1 MDTEF
6 DDESELMN
14 LRAVA
19 RALVLERQ
27 PEQYVVYMGEDGK
40 PIFDPFVRYGPYVV
54 VVPEKLSL
62 EQWSAKYAHLA
73 GRPWRS
79 DAQSQ
84 SAEARSP
91 TDSATERHP
100 TTGSPS
106 HEKAAPPIGVRPR
119 SRFRP

>member
-6 DDESELMN
+6 DNESELMN

-54 VVPEKLSL
+54 VVPEKLSQ

-79 DAQSQ
+79 NAQSQ
-84 SAEARSP
+84 SAGAPSP
-91 TDSATERHP
+91 TTERHR
-100 TTGSPS
+100 TNGSPNPQ
-106 HEKAAPPIGVRPR
+106 KAARPAGVLRR

>member
-40 PIFDPFVRYGPYVV
+40 PIYDPFVRYGPYVV
-54 VVPEKLSL
+54 VVPEKLSP
-62 EQWSAKYAHLA
+62 EEWSAKYAHLA
-73 GRPWRS
+73 GRPWGTN
-79 DAQSQ
+79 AQPP
-84 SAEARSP
+84 SAEAPSP
-91 TDSATERHP
+91 TTERHR
-100 TTGSPS
+100 TNGSPS
-106 HEKAAPPIGVRPR
+106 PEKAAPPVGVRRR

>member
-1 MDTEF
+1 
-6 DDESELMN
+6 
-14 LRAVA
+14 VA

-54 VVPEKLSL
+54 VVPEKLSP
-62 EQWSAKYAHLA
+62 EEWSAKYAHLA

-79 DAQSQ
+79 NARSQ
-84 SAEARSP
+84 PAEAPSP
-91 TDSATERHP
+91 SSERHS
-100 TTGSPS
+100 TNGSPIPQ
-106 HEKAAPPIGVRPR
+106 KAARPAGVRSR